1 MFHFKKRIMK
11 NLKIVLVLIL
21 LSTCFSCKKYL
32 DVIPDNIAT
41 IENAFSSRT
50 TAEKYLFTCFGYLPS
65 HASVDNVAF
74 LTGDEFWLP
83 YPQVAQFHFFQS
95 FEDIARNNQSMV
107 DPTLNY
113 WDGSKGGKPM
123 FRGIRDCNIFL
134 ENIGKVPGMQ
144 EREKKRWIAEVKFL
158 KAYYHFW
165 LLRMYGPIPLIKENI
180 PVSANAEEVKVE
192 REPVD
197 ACFEYIV
204 QLLDEATPDLPPMIE
219 NESSENGRITQPI
232 ALSVK
237 ANVLVTAASPLFN
250 GNQDMAN
257 FRDHNNRQLF
267 NATPSTEKWKL
278 AADAGKAAI
287 DACHAAG
294 ARLHVYAPVVNT
306 FNLSDTTI
314 TQMSIRNSVT
324 EKWNPEVIWANTNS
338 MAIQIQALSQAFI
351 DPARTSNMGA
361 RSMLAPTLKMAEL
374 FYTNN
379 GVPINEDES
388 WDYAG
393 RYHVKTVAER
403 DKFSLQVGYKTAS
416 LHINRENRFYA
427 DLGFD
432 GSVWYGQG
440 RYNDKQP
447 WFVEGRTNQTA
458 GKRGI
463 SLYSITGYWPKKLVN
478 FQNIIEAGDGGTYT
492 IKPYPWPVIRLADVY
507 LLYAEALNESTGP
520 STEVYTWINLV
531 RARAGLESVEK
542 SWSEHSRI
550 KDKYL
555 NKDGLRSIIQQERQI
570 ELAFEG
576 QRYWDILRWKKGRD
590 EFNGQIK
597 GWDIDQEAPEYYYR
611 VRTLF
616 NKKFSNKDYFWPIS
630 ENNLIINNKLVQNPG
645 W

>member
-1 MFHFKKRIMK
+1 MK
-11 NLKIVLVLIL
+11 NLKIVLVLLL
-21 LSTCFSCKKYL
+21 LSTSMSCKKYL
-32 DVIPDNIAT
+32 DVIPDNIPT

-50 TAEKYLFTCFGYLPS
+50 TAEKYLFTCFMYMPS
-65 HASVDNVAF
+65 HASVDNVGF

-95 FEDIARNNQSMV
+95 FEDIARDRQSMV

-113 WDGSKGGKPM
+113 WDGTKGGKAL
-123 FRGIRDCNIFL
+123 FQGIRDCNIFL

-144 EREKKRWIAEVKFL
+144 EREKNRWIAEVKFL

-165 LLRMYGPIPLIKENI
+165 LLRMYGPIPLIKENL
-180 PVSANAEEVKVE
+180 PVSASPEEVKVK
-192 REPVD
+192 RAPVD
-197 ACFEYIV
+197 ECFDYVVE
-204 QLLDEATPDLPPMIE
+204 LLNEAIPDLPPIIE

-237 ANVLVTAASPLFN
+237 AQILVTAASPLFN

-257 FRDHNNRQLF
+257 FRDKDNTQLF
-267 NATPSTEKWKL
+267 NPTPSTEKWTL
-278 AADAGKAAI
+278 AAEAAKAAI

-294 ARLHVYAPVVNT
+294 ARLNVYAPVVNT
-306 FNLSDTTI
+306 FGLSDTTLI
-314 TQMSIRNSVT
+314 QMSIRNSVT

-351 DPARTSNMGA
+351 DPTKTSNMGA
-361 RSMLAPTLKMAEL
+361 RSMLAPTLEIAEL

-379 GVPINEDES
+379 GVPINEDNS

-393 RYHVKTVAER
+393 RYTVKTATVKDR
-403 DKFSLQVGYKTAS
+403 FNLQTGYKTAS
-416 LHINRENRFYA
+416 LHMNRENRFYA

-432 GSVWYGQG
+432 GGVWYGQG
-440 RYNDKQP
+440 KYDDKQP
-447 WFVEGRTNQTA
+447 WFIEGRTNQTA

-463 SLYSITGYWPKKLVN
+463 SLYSATGYWSKKLVN
-478 FQNIIEAGDGGTYT
+478 FQNIIEAGDGGPYT
-492 IKPYPWPVIRLADVY
+492 IKPYPWPVIRLAEVY
-507 LLYAEALNESTGP
+507 LLYAEALNESAGP
-520 STEVYTWINLV
+520 SPEVYNWINLV
-531 RARAGLESVEK
+531 RARAGLQSVEK

-555 NKDGLRSIIQQERQI
+555 TQNGLRSIIQQERQI

-576 QRYWDILRWKKGRD
+576 QRFWDIMRWKKGRE
-590 EFNGQIK
+590 EFNGPIK
-597 GWDIDQEAPEYYYR
+597 GWDIDQEAPENYYR

-630 ENNLIINNKLVQNPG
+630 ENNLVVNNNLVQNPG

>member
-1 MFHFKKRIMK
+1 MK
-11 NLKIVLVLIL
+11 NLKIVLVFFLV
-21 LSTCFSCKKYL
+21 STSFSCRKYL

-50 TAEKYLFTCFGYLPS
+50 TAEKYLFTCFMYLPA

-95 FEDIARNNQSMV
+95 FEDIARDNQSMV

-134 ENIGKVPGMQ
+134 ENIDKVPGMQ

-180 PVSANAEEVKVE
+180 PISATVDGVKVQ

-204 QLLDEATPDLPPMIE
+204 QLLDEATPDLPPLIE

-232 ALSVK
+232 SLSVK
-237 ANVLVTAASPLFN
+237 ALILVTAASPLFN
-250 GNQDMAN
+250 GNTDMTN
-257 FRDHNNRQLF
+257 FRDKDNRQLF
-267 NATPSTEKWKL
+267 NATPGNEKWKA
-278 AADAGKAAI
+278 AADAAKAAI
-287 DACHAAG
+287 DACHTAG
-294 ARLHVYAPVVNT
+294 AKLHVYAPVVNT
-306 FNLSDTTI
+306 FDLSDTTI
-314 TQMSIRNSVT
+314 IQMSIRNSVT

-338 MAIQIQALSQAFI
+338 MAVQIQALSQAFI
-351 DPARTSNMGA
+351 DPTRTSNMGA

-393 RYHVKTVAER
+393 RYNVKTVTAKDR
-403 DKFSLQVGYKTAS
+403 FNLQVGYKTAS

-440 RYNDKQP
+440 KYNDKQP

-478 FQNIIEAGDGGTYT
+478 FQNIIEAGDGGPYT
-492 IKPYPWPVIRLADVY
+492 IKQYPWPVIRLADVY
-507 LLYAEALNESTGP
+507 LLYAEALNESMGP
-520 STEVYTWINLV
+520 AAEVYKWINLV
-531 RARAGLESVEK
+531 RTRAGLESVEK

-590 EFNGQIK
+590 EFNGPIK

-611 VRTLF
+611 IRTLF